1 MSSKENE
8 KGKTMTKENIKT
20 NKAMT
25 EIEVIK
31 KTPELTDFVM
41 RSKIKD
47 VRKSAVIVAILCA
60 VLSFAGGFILGTNVT
75 KDAIPNNIV
84 TIQLDKTTEKQGK

>member
-1 MSSKENE
+1 
-8 KGKTMTKENIKT
+8 MTKEYVKT

-25 EIEVIK
+25 EIEAIK
-31 KTPELTDFVM
+31 TSPELTDFIM

-60 VLSFAGGFILGTNVT
+60 VVAFAGGFVLGVNQT
-75 KDAIPNNIV
+75 KDAIPNNVV
-84 TIQLDKTTEKQGK
+84 TIQLDKTTSEEQGK